1 MYTNVGV
8 EVFVNILF
16 NCLLR
21 LGSIMQQ
28 KNEKKNINRCA
39 DSRRDRKKS
48 AERSSIENEKSIN
61 KT

>member
-1 MYTNVGV
+1 
-8 EVFVNILF
+8 
-16 NCLLR
+16 
-21 LGSIMQQ
+21 MQQ